1 MKIIKI
7 TESQY
12 KRLVRSNKILSEQVV
27 FKDPKDKKDAHSKMF
42 RILGSVGYLLKTM
55 FNKPLYV
62 LKIEEGVAYID
73 KSEYQQ
79 NEISYIK
86 TEFEKLV
93 RSGISLQDKMLT
105 GSDDLGFDSGVNG
118 DYVWPDE
125 EDNDDVVD
133 LEDNDD
139 VVDLDD
145 TDLEEESEC
154 DCINTETN
162 QRYTYNCD
170 DDPPIECFVTDV
182 VVDDDD
188 VVVDY
193 EPNKT
198 YSRTEYINLVKDIAI
213 NQMGKHKIPASI
225 TIAQAVLES
234 GNGNSDL
241 SRFGKNHFGIKCHGW
256 TGDKSYHDD
265 DRPDECFR
273 NYDKIEDSF
282 EDHSKFLK
290 NNSIYNK
297 LFDLDITDYKGWSK
311 GLKKAGY
318 ATASDYANTL
328 ISIIEANDLYQYD
341 KGGNNITDCE
351 NCINNLTQQQKNNI
365 LSNINDNNVN
375 DFRWWVNQDSNIL
388 KQVTDKFEECCE
400 TKDDPTL
407 NIYGSNNEWVEI
419 AFSVV
424 GNEWINSGKPSK
436 PKEDNVT
443 FFSPS
448 KLGWVP
454 RGNDGTPYGSGD
466 FNASRGDR
474 PHKGFDVK
482 SNVGDDIYSPMDGY
496 VTNVNGCAYNNCSN
510 RNLKKITVVGTG
522 EYSGYKITLL
532 YVKSDLKD
540 GDVVKRGQVIAKQQS
555 LHETYSRKNSNGE
568 FLMTNHVHVHFYEND
583 AVKNANDYNWINN

>member
-12 KRLVRSNKILSEQVV
+12 KRLVRSKKILSEQVV
-27 FKDPKDKKDAHSKMF
+27 FKDPKDEMDAHSDMF
-42 RILGSVGYLLKTM
+42 RILDSVGYGLKTI

-105 GSDDLGFDSGVNG
+105 GSDDLGFDSGRNA
-118 DYVWPDE
+118 DYVWPE
-125 EDNDDVVD
+125 
-133 LEDNDD
+133 

-145 TDLEEESEC
+145 
-154 DCINTETN
+154 N
-162 QRYTYNCD
+162 
-170 DDPPIECFVTDV
+170 
-182 VVDDDD
+182 DD
-188 VVVDY
+188 VADLDDNDDVADVDGVLDY
-193 EPNKT
+193 DTTKT

-234 GNGNSDL
+234 DNGNSDL

-290 NNSIYNK
+290 NNSRYNK

-351 NCINNLTQQQKNNI
+351 NCMNNLTQQQKNNI
-365 LSNINDNNVN
+365 DSNINDNNVN

-454 RGNDGTPYGSGD
+454 RGNDGPPYGSGD
-466 FNASRGDR
+466 FGAGRGNR
-474 PHKGFDVK
+474 KHKGFDVK
-482 SNVGDDIYSPMDGY
+482 SNYGDDIYSPMDGY

-510 RNLKKITVVGTG
+510 PNLKKITVVGTG

-555 LHETYSRKNSNGE
+555 LHETYPKKNEDGE

-583 AVKNANDYNWINN
+583 VVKNANNYNWINN